1 MNVLHWILAIY
12 LIAINL
18 VTFVVY
24 GMDKWKA
31 KTDRWRI
38 SERTLLTL
46 AVAGGSIGAFAAMQ
60 SFRHKTRNKVFMTG
74 IPVLMIVQLVLIY
87 YAFGD

>member
-1 MNVLHWILAIY
+1 MNILLWILAIY

-24 GMDKWKA
+24 AMDKWKA

-46 AVAGGSIGAFAAMQ
+46 AVAGGSFGAFTAMQ
-60 SFRHKTRNKVFMTG
+60 LIRHKTRNKLFMTG
-74 IPVLMIVQLVLIY
+74 IPALMIVQLALIY
-87 YAFGD
+87 FAFGI